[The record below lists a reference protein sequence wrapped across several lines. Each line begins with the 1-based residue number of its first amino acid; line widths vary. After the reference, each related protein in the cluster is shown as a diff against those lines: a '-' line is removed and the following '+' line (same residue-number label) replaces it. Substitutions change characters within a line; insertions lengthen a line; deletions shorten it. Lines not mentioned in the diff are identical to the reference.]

1 MKWLDVWK
9 WLKDAGLRGREAR
22 GVFRGGAL
30 TLCGGAGRLWEQQLA
45 GDQPLGWRQV
55 LLHFL
60 PLIFLLQFWTTR
72 SYAALRRAADL
83 NWIVEIG
90 YSLGEKILGCS

>member
-1 MKWLDVWK
+1 MLRNDEIKWLYVWK

-45 GDQPLGWRQV
+45 GDQPFGWRQV
-55 LLHFL
+55 LLRCL

-72 SYAALRRAADL
+72 SAAADL
-83 NWIVEIG
+83 NWTVGLG
-90 YSLGEKILGCS
+90 YSLGE